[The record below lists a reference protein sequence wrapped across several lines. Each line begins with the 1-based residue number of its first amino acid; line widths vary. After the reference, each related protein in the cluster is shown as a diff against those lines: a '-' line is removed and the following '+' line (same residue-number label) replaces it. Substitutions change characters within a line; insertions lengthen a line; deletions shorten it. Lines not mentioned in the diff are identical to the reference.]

1 MRTSS
6 FWYAVAAAS
15 VALTV
20 ACTGRHAAPAA
31 DPAAWRVGAR
41 GFGPISYGA
50 TLAEATRSVGRP
62 FEAVREYKRQCGFY
76 RFATLPE
83 GVSLMVSEGRVVRVD
98 VDGASGIRTT
108 AGAGVGSTEDEVRRL
123 YPGRIR
129 TEPHAYAD
137 GPARYLVV
145 TPELPS
151 DTTYGLV
158 FETNGTAVVS
168 YRAGLW
174 SAALA
179 NEGCL

>member
-1 MRTSS
+1 MIKSS
-6 FWYAVAAAS
+6 FWYAAAAAS
-15 VALTV
+15 VALTA
-20 ACTGRHAAPAA
+20 ACSGRLAAPGG

-41 GFGPISYGA
+41 SFGPISYGA
-50 TLAEATRSVGRP
+50 TVAEATRSVGRP
-62 FEAVREYKRQCGFY
+62 FEVIREYKRQCGFY
-76 RFATLPE
+76 RFDALPD
-83 GVSLMVSEGRVVRVD
+83 GVRLMVSEGRVVRVD
-98 VDGASGIRTT
+98 VDGSSGIRTT
-108 AGAGVGSTEDEVRRL
+108 EGAGVGSTEDEIRRL

-137 GPARYLVV
+137 GDAHYLVL
-145 TPELPS
+145 TPEVPS

-174 SAALA
+174 GPALA